1 MWGIVHGE
9 REATST
15 RERICWNGPWRW
27 QRAGPV
33 NGSVPERRWGY
44 CKVPGAWSGITDCMQ
59 NDSQSVLSP
68 RNGATCDWVDLPPH
82 GTRVGEVRFPDGE
95 LDLSGVCRPG
105 EVHRLSLRVTAM
117 PLQAVLQSYTDSAAA
132 REVKGAVARRGLCGD
147 VHLIGGPRGPR
158 PGGVRVSTSVWRGEP
173 LEWFGIVRSE
183 VKWSG
188 RRESNPHDQLGR
200 LELYH

>member
-1 MWGIVHGE
+1 MGRCPNGAGVTAKCPAPGL
-9 REATST
+9 AL
-15 RERICWNGPWRW
+15 RIACRTIRSPYS
-27 QRAGPV
+27 A
-33 NGSVPERRWGY
+33 
-44 CKVPGAWSGITDCMQ
+44 
-59 NDSQSVLSP
+59 P
-68 RNGATCDWVDLPPH
+68 RNGATCGWVDLPPH

-183 VKWSG
+183 VK
-188 RRESNPHDQLGR
+188 
-200 LELYH
+200 LERAKGIEPS

>member
-68 RNGATCDWVDLPPH
+68 PEWRN
-82 GTRVGEVRFPDGE
+82 VRLGGP
-95 LDLSGVCRPG
+95 
-105 EVHRLSLRVTAM
+105 
-117 PLQAVLQSYTDSAAA
+117 SAAWY
-132 REVKGAVARRGLCGD
+132 ARR
-147 VHLIGGPRGPR
+147 
-158 PGGVRVSTSVWRGEP
+158 
-173 LEWFGIVRSE
+173 
-183 VKWSG
+183 
-188 RRESNPHDQLGR
+188 
-200 LELYH
+200 